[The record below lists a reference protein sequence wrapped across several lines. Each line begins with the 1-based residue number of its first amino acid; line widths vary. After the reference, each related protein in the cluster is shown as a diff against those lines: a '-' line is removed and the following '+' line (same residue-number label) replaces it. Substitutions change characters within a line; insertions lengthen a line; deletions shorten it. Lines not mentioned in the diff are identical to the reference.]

1 MKSLLWNMFRYDY
14 YHSVDKL
21 ILVSVSNLPP
31 LFNEINSVGQ
41 LSLSI
46 FPMQMYGELATWL
59 NILSR
64 LKPVVTEFKLNPT
77 DFLVFSVFLVWVGK
91 KSVLLAT
98 IVSRLW
104 VLKLILDFFCL
115 FFKIEKSG
123 ATLFPRA

>member
-1 MKSLLWNMFRYDY
+1 M
-14 YHSVDKL
+14 
-21 ILVSVSNLPP
+21 LVTSP
-31 LFNEINSVGQ
+31 LSNEINSVGQ
-41 LSLSI
+41 LLI
-46 FPMQMYGELATWL
+46 FPMQMYAELATWL

-77 DFLVFSVFLVWVGK
+77 DFFSSFSFLVFCVFLVWVGK

-115 FFKIEKSG
+115 FVFFLNRKKVALPFSLEPDFFLEAI
-123 ATLFPRA
+123 RV